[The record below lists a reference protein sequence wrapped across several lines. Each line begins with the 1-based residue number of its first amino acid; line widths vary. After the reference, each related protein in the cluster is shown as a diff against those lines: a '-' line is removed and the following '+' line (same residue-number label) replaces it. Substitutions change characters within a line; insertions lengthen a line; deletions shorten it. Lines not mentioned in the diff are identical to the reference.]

1 MPKGE
6 EQPAPKPRV
15 VGMMDFSYVK
25 NDLRR
30 IVVVAVAVFTLLLVL
45 SFVFR

>member
-1 MPKGE
+1 
-6 EQPAPKPRV
+6 
-15 VGMMDFSYVK
+15 MDFSYVK

-30 IVVVAVAVFTLLLVL
+30 IVVVAVGVFTLLLVL

>member
-1 MPKGE
+1 
-6 EQPAPKPRV
+6 
-15 VGMMDFSYVK
+15 MMDFSYVK

-30 IVVVAVAVFTLLLVL
+30 IVVVAVGVFTLLLVL

>member
-1 MPKGE
+1 
-6 EQPAPKPRV
+6 
-15 VGMMDFSYVK
+15 MMDFRYVK

-30 IVVVAVAVFTLLLVL
+30 IVVVSVAVFTLLVVL